1 MAVGVVD
8 VLPRCLS
15 SAYLFWDPDW
25 ASLGLGKLTALK
37 EIAWVQAASARCPA
51 LQWYHM
57 VGATAK
63 GHLHTGCCTCA
74 CIPHVEAVGP
84 KRSLLTSPGLPG
96 TWLQPAGLL
105 QWYSMRGHQNL
116 VPQESSV
123 GLCPLYALS
132 FATCSHDAGGEQ
144 VVSSRHA

>member
-1 MAVGVVD
+1 MGLGKSPIPQLSLAHGVAWLAGELVAVGVVD

-57 VGATAK
+57 VSHCRQGTI
-63 GHLHTGCCTCA
+63 
-74 CIPHVEAVGP
+74 CIVGP
-84 KRSLLTSPGLPG
+84 AIMSRPRCDASIFK
-96 TWLQPAGLL
+96 AG
-105 QWYSMRGHQNL
+105 
-116 VPQESSV
+116 
-123 GLCPLYALS
+123 S
-132 FATCSHDAGGEQ
+132 FLA
-144 VVSSRHA
+144 